1 VKFYLDEHIPKGVAE
16 GLRRRGIDVLTI
28 QDAGRAGDPDRKQL
42 AFAAMKRRVLV
53 TFDDDFL
60 ALDAAWAPHSGIVF
74 SKAGRRSVG
83 ELIESL
89 VLIANVIE
97 PEEMRESHRI
107 YLNERRSRIVGAR
120 NQIDEG
126 DCSRSNFFS

>member
-1 VKFYLDEHIPKGVAE
+1 MKFYLDEHIPKAVGE

-28 QDAGRAGDPDRKQL
+28 QDAGRVGDPDRKQL
-42 AFAAMKRRVLV
+42 VFAAMKRRVLV

-60 ALDAAWAPHSGIVF
+60 ALDAAGASHSGIVF
-74 SKAGRRSVG
+74 SQAGRRSVG

-97 PEEMRESHRI
+97 PEEMRNHIEFI
-107 YLNERRSRIVGAR
+107 
-120 NQIDEG
+120 
-126 DCSRSNFFS
+126 